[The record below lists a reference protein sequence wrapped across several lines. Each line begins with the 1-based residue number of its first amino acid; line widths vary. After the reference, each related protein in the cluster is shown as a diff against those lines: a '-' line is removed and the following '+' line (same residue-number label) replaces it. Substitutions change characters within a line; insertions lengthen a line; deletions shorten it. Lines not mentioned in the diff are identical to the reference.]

1 MTAKAVVI
9 QFIFTEDN
17 RGRQVAVQ
25 HTMVPYLWRRHLGIV
40 RALLAFSCVAVYI
53 LYPVPYGVLI
63 AGIAAAYAVYAVVL
77 LLRDTVESN
86 LYPMSMLMLD
96 SIFFLLCASHPS
108 EQGVWLSTVAYFF
121 VLALS
126 ALLYEWWHVC
136 TVVATSIFFFAI
148 FRPVPSSWLWP
159 AVLLGGVL
167 AVILALHQR
176 SFQERLSA
184 ALKRSVISRSEAE
197 TARELERERI
207 AADFHDGPL
216 QSFISFQMRLEII
229 RKLFERDREAAV
241 RELLQLQELGRAQ
254 VTELRA
260 FVRNMQPADV
270 TPSNL
275 TSAVREAVEHFERDS
290 GIAATLMC
298 GDVSMLDESA
308 ASEFLQIVREAL
320 NNVRKHSK
328 ASQVSII
335 IEATE
340 DGVDMIVEDD
350 GSGFPFSGAY
360 NLDELEIL
368 RLGPRSIK
376 RRVRTL
382 GGDLTVHSRPPEGAT
397 VRVHIPA

>member
-1 MTAKAVVI
+1 
-9 QFIFTEDN
+9 
-17 RGRQVAVQ
+17 
-25 HTMVPYLWRRHLGIV
+25 MVPYSWRRHLGIV
-40 RALLAFSCVAVYI
+40 RALLAISCVAVNI
-53 LYPVPYGVLI
+53 VYPTPYGALI
-63 AGIAAAYAVYAVVL
+63 ASIAASYAAYAIIT

-86 LYPMSMLMLD
+86 LYPVSTLMLD
-96 SIFFLLCASHPS
+96 SAFFLLCAFHPS
-108 EQGVWLSTVAYFF
+108 EQGLWLSTVAYFF
-121 VLALS
+121 VLTLS
-126 ALLYEWWHVC
+126 TLLYEWWHVC
-136 TVVATSIFFFAI
+136 TVVATAVCFFAI
-148 FRPVPSSWLWP
+148 ARPAVSIWLWP
-159 AVLLGGVL
+159 AVALGGVL
-167 AVILALHQR
+167 AIILTLHKR

-184 ALKRSVISRSEAE
+184 ALRRSVISRSEAE

-229 RKLFERDREAAV
+229 RKLLERDREAAM

-275 TSAVREAVEHFERDS
+275 TSAIREAVEHFERDS
-290 GIAATLMC
+290 GITATLIC
-298 GDVSMLDESA
+298 GDVSMLDEGA
-308 ASEFLQIVREAL
+308 ASEFLQIAREAL

-328 ASQVSII
+328 ASQVSLV
-335 IEATE
+335 IEPTE
-340 DGVDMIVEDD
+340 GGLDMIVEDD

-382 GGDLTVHSRPPEGAT
+382 GGDLTIHSRPPEGAT